1 MFFFLSMCIK
11 IGIAEVIPV
20 KEVIFHLEN
29 DIQNFFTKQ
38 TDASLFYPLQR
49 FTPDVEAGMIVLRL

>member
-29 DIQNFFTKQ
+29 DIQNFFQLTTLKTVGGVIPTIKVTCMQ
-38 TDASLFYPLQR
+38 
-49 FTPDVEAGMIVLRL
+49 